1 VSSPGRGLVE
11 NAYDER
17 VTTGTSPQQ
26 RSGVGGGVFLVGLG
40 MLFITGWWWPG
51 ILVVIGLAIASERAL
66 AGRFGAALGVLAV
79 FLGIPL
85 AIALLSK
92 IDIPWTGLI
101 ALLLIVLGGVG
112 IFKALTGRN

>member
-1 VSSPGRGLVE
+1 M
-11 NAYDER
+11 
-17 VTTGTSPQQ
+17 TTGTSAQQ

-40 MLFITGWWWPG
+40 MLLITGWWWPG

-66 AGRFGAALGVLAV
+66 AGRFGAALGVLAI

-85 AIALLSK
+85 AIALISK

-101 ALLLIVLGGVG
+101 ALLLIALGGVA
-112 IFKALTGRN
+112 IFKAVTGRS